1 MTGAADGVSF
11 RERPGWRQR
20 EDVTMDP
27 AVMDRGL
34 LFRRCSVRAKKTTQ
48 TTINDHRLIARST
61 ARSNEKVRFWTET
74 VRVAHASDAPKFR
87 NLPSP

>member
-34 LFRRCSVRAKKTTQ
+34 LFRRCSVRPRK
-48 TTINDHRLIARST
+48 
-61 ARSNEKVRFWTET
+61 
-74 VRVAHASDAPKFR
+74 
-87 NLPSP
+87 